1 MNMYKEI
8 ITKLSDELE
17 AKRNQL
23 AVIMNNKY
31 LLPKIDIIGNNIQDS
46 NLNAKMEKLTKEITS
61 HFNEEMGIKLEI
73 FEVKKNINT
82 LVNNL
87 KDKEFS
93 LYKLLNK
100 SPNVKKSL
108 NNKNV
113 SNNALNINLKEKNI
127 RSNMKKITE

>member
-1 MNMYKEI
+1 M
-8 ITKLSDELE
+8 
-17 AKRNQL
+17 
-23 AVIMNNKY
+23 
-31 LLPKIDIIGNNIQDS
+31 
-46 NLNAKMEKLTKEITS
+46 
-61 HFNEEMGIKLEI
+61 
-73 FEVKKNINT
+73 
-82 LVNNL
+82 VNNL

-127 RSNMKKITE
+127 RSNMKKITEQIQNQKSILLAKEGKYNELVQKRTNLESAIN

>member
-1 MNMYKEI
+1 MYKEI

-46 NLNAKMEKLTKEITS
+46 DLNAKMEKLTKEITS

-73 FEVKKNINT
+73 FEVKK
-82 LVNNL
+82 
-87 KDKEFS
+87 K
-93 LYKLLNK
+93 YKYFGK
-100 SPNVKKSL
+100 
-108 NNKNV
+108 
-113 SNNALNINLKEKNI
+113 
-127 RSNMKKITE
+127 